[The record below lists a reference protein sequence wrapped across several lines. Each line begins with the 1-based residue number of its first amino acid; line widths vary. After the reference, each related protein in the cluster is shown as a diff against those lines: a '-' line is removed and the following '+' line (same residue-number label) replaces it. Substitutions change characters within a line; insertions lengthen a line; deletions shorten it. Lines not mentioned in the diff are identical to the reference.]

1 MARARDVS
9 RTALP
14 HAAGGSVNGMRL
26 LMAFVL
32 LAIFIAAI
40 AGISVALSS
49 GQWQIALLIG
59 LVSAAFFSRVGC

>member
-1 MARARDVS
+1 MARAHDVS

-14 HAAGGSVNGMRL
+14 HAAGGSLHGMRI
-26 LMAFVL
+26 LMAFAL
-32 LAIFIAAI
+32 LVIGIAAI